1 MRKEKD
7 NTDQQISKLV
17 EFRQAIYQNGFT
29 RRKDAQF
36 ELLDALVL
44 KDQITSFPMLSCSA
58 AFTRRWS
65 SAYAALE
72 KGQQDITWLRSYL
85 AKQVPDPGIQ
95 FFSLDCTAWARPE
108 AHTLPDRQYVYQPSR
123 TNQGSIVVIGHK
135 YSLLDWV
142 PEPNSSWSLSLD
154 IERVSSEHTD
164 LEVGVEQVKR
174 LCQVRRFR
182 DHGLDIVAADAKY
195 GNHHFLDALKDQPCG
210 TVVRLRKDRV
220 LFRPVQERKTRKR
233 GRPRKHG
240 PRFAFKEPETWGEP
254 CEFAALEHPR
264 WGSVEIRRW
273 NDLHAWQSVDT
284 WFDVVQIQAHL
295 EKDEPSAPL
304 WLAWKAPAIIP
315 EDVQVN
321 AETIWQAYQHR
332 WPIEPSIRFRK
343 QRLWWT
349 LPQFQRVEA
358 SDRWSVLVSLAMW
371 MLYLA
376 RPIVQDQ
383 PLPWQRPQS
392 NLTPGRVKRGIGS
405 VFRAIGNPASSPKPR
420 GIPPGW
426 PKGKPRK
433 PRERFPVIRKGP
445 KQSCYA
451 VSMA

>member
-7 NTDQQISKLV
+7 NTDQQISKLI
-17 EFRQAIYQNGFT
+17 EFRQAIYKNGFT

-44 KDQITSFPMLSCSA
+44 KEQITSFPMLSCST
-58 AFTRRWS
+58 AFTRRWH

-72 KGQQDITWLRSYL
+72 KGQQDTTWLRSYL
-85 AKQVPDPGIQ
+85 AKQVPEQGIQ
-95 FFSLDCTAWARPE
+95 FFSLDSTAWARPE
-108 AHTLPDRQYVYQPSR
+108 AHSLPDRQYVYQPSR
-123 TNQGSIVVIGHK
+123 TNQGSVVVIGHK

-142 PEPNSSWSLSLD
+142 PEPNSSWSLSVD
-154 IERVSSEHTD
+154 VDRIPSKQTD
-164 LEVGVEQVKR
+164 LEAGVEQVKKM
-174 LCQVRRFR
+174 CQVRRFH

-195 GNHHFLDALKDQPCG
+195 GNHHFLDALKGQPCG
-210 TVVRLRKDRV
+210 IVVRLRKDRV
-220 LFRPVQERKTRKR
+220 LFRPVQEPKVRKR

-240 PRFAFKEPETWGEP
+240 VRFAFKEPETWGEP
-254 CEFAALEHPR
+254 SEFAALEHPR
-264 WGSVEIRRW
+264 WGAVKVRRW

-284 WFDVVQIQAHL
+284 WFDVLQVQTHL
-295 EKDEPSAPL
+295 EKDEPPAPL
-304 WLAWKAPAIIP
+304 WLAWQAPAIMP
-315 EDVQVN
+315 EEVQVN
-321 AETIWQAYQHR
+321 AETIWRAYEHR

-349 LPQFQRVEA
+349 LPQFQGVEA

-376 RPIVQDQ
+376 RPIVQDR
-383 PLPWQRPQS
+383 PLPWQRPQHD
-392 NLTPGRVKRGIGS
+392 LTPGRVKRGIGT

-451 VSMA
+451 GSSA

>member
-7 NTDQQISKLV
+7 NTDQQINKLI
-17 EFRQAIYQNGFT
+17 EFRQAVYQNGFT

-44 KDQITSFPMLSCSA
+44 KDQITSFPMLSCST
-58 AFTRRWS
+58 AFTRRWQ

-72 KGQQDITWLRSYL
+72 KGQQDKTWLRSYL
-85 AKQVPDPGIQ
+85 AKQVPETGIQ

-123 TNQGSIVVIGHK
+123 TNQGSVVVIGHA
-135 YSLLDWV
+135 YSLLDWA
-142 PEPNSSWSLSLD
+142 PEPNSSWSLSVD
-154 IERVSSEHTD
+154 VERVSSEHTD

-182 DHGLDIVAADAKY
+182 DNGLDIVSADAKY

-220 LFRPVQERKTRKR
+220 LFRPVQEPKVRKR

-240 PRFAFKEPETWGEP
+240 PRFAFKEPETWDEP
-254 CEFAALEHPR
+254 AEFVSLQHPR
-264 WGSVEIRRW
+264 WGSVQIRRW
-273 NDLHAWQSVDT
+273 NDLHTWQSVDT
-284 WFDVVQIQAHL
+284 WFDVLQVQTHL
-295 EKDEPSAPL
+295 EKEEPPTPL
-304 WLAWKAPAIIP
+304 WLAWQAPTIMP
-315 EDVQVN
+315 EEILVN

-349 LPQFQRVEA
+349 LPQFQLVEA
-358 SDRWSVLVSLAMW
+358 ADRWSTLVSLAMW
-371 MLYLA
+371 MFYLA

-383 PLPWQRPQS
+383 PLPWQRPQHD
-392 NLTPGRVKRGIGS
+392 LAPGRVKRGIGT

-420 GIPPGW
+420 GIPSGW

-433 PRERFPVIRKGP
+433 PRERFPVVRKGP
-445 KQSCYA
+445 KQPVFA
-451 VSMA
+451 VSTA

>member
-7 NTDQQISKLV
+7 NTDHQISKLV
-17 EFRQAIYQNGFT
+17 EFRQAVYQNGFT

-44 KDQITSFPMLSCSA
+44 KDQITSFPMLSCST
-58 AFTRRWS
+58 AFTRRWH

-72 KGQQDITWLRSYL
+72 KGQQDTTWLRSYL
-85 AKQVPDPGIQ
+85 AKQVPETGIQ

-108 AHTLPDRQYVYQPSR
+108 AHTLPDRQYVYQPSS
-123 TNQGSIVVIGHK
+123 TNQGSVVVIGHA

-142 PEPNSSWSLSLD
+142 PEQNSSWSLSVD
-154 IERVSSEHTD
+154 VERVSSEHTD
-164 LEVGVEQVKR
+164 MEVGVEQVKR
-174 LCQVRRFR
+174 LCQVRRSR
-182 DHGLDIVAADAKY
+182 DRGLDIVSADAKY

-220 LFRPVQERKTRKR
+220 LFRPVQEIMVRKR

-240 PRFAFKEPETWGEP
+240 PRFTFKEPDTWGEAD
-254 CEFAALEHPR
+254 EFVALEHPR

-284 WFDVVQIQAHL
+284 WFDFIQVQTHL
-295 EKDEPSAPL
+295 EKDEPPAPL
-304 WLAWKAPAIIP
+304 WLAWQAPAIMP
-315 EDVQVN
+315 EGIHVN

-349 LPQFQRVEA
+349 LPQFQLVEA
-358 SDRWSVLVSLAMW
+358 ADRWSILVGLAMW
-371 MLYLA
+371 ILYLA

-383 PLPWQRPQS
+383 PLPWQRPQHD
-392 NLTPGRVKRGIGS
+392 LTPGRVKRGIGTI
-405 VFRAIGNPASSPKPR
+405 FRAIGNPASSPKPR

-426 PKGKPRK
+426 PKGKERK
-433 PRERFPVIRKGP
+433 RRERFPVVRKGL
-445 KQSCYA
+445 KQPVFA
-451 VSMA
+451 VSTA

>member
-1 MRKEKD
+1 MQKEKD
-7 NTDQQISKLV
+7 NTNQQISKLV

-36 ELLDALVL
+36 ELMDALVL
-44 KDQITSFPMLSCSA
+44 KDQITSFPMLSCST
-58 AFTRRWS
+58 AFTRRWH

-72 KGQQDITWLRSYL
+72 KGRQDTAWLRGYL
-85 AKQVPDPGIQ
+85 AKQAPEKGIQ
-95 FFSLDCTAWARPE
+95 FFSLDSTAWARQE

-123 TNQGSIVVIGHK
+123 TNQGSVAVIGHA

-154 IERVSSEHTD
+154 VERVSSEQTD

-174 LCQVRRFR
+174 LCQARGEREQ
-182 DHGLDIVAADAKY
+182 GLDIVAADAKY
-195 GNHHFLDALKDQPCG
+195 GNHHFMDALKNQPCG
-210 TVVRLRKDRV
+210 KVARMRKDRV

-240 PRFAFKEPETWGEP
+240 TRFAFKEPETWGEP
-254 CEFAALEHPR
+254 DEFAELQHPR

-273 NDLHAWQSVDT
+273 NGLHAWQSVDT
-284 WFDVVQIQAHL
+284 WFDVVQVQAHL
-295 EKDEPSAPL
+295 EKDEPPVPL
-304 WLAWKAPAIIP
+304 WLAWLAPATTLADIHV
-315 EDVQVN
+315 D
-321 AETIWQAYQHR
+321 AKTIWQAYQHR

-349 LPQFQRVEA
+349 LPQFQLLEA
-358 SDRWSVLVSLAMW
+358 ADHWSTLVSLAMW

-383 PLPWQRPQS
+383 PLPWQRPQRD
-392 NLTPGRVKRGIGS
+392 LTPGRVKRGIGT

-433 PRERFPVIRKGP
+433 QRERFTVIRKCP
-445 KQSCYA
+445 KQSIFA
-451 VSMA
+451 VSAA

>member
-1 MRKEKD
+1 MRKKY
-7 NTDQQISKLV
+7 NTDLQISKLV

-44 KDQITSFPMLSCSA
+44 KDQITSFPMLSCSSV
-58 AFTRRWS
+58 FTRRWQ

-72 KGQQDITWLRSYL
+72 KGQQDTTWLRSYL
-85 AKQVPDPGIQ
+85 AKQLPDTGIQ

-108 AHTLPDRQYVYQPSR
+108 AHTLPDRQYVYQPSK
-123 TNQGSIVVIGHK
+123 TNQGSVVVVGHT

-142 PEPNSSWSLSLD
+142 PEQNSSWSLSAD

-174 LCQVRRFR
+174 LCQARGFR
-182 DHGLDIVAADAKY
+182 DHSLDIVSADAKY
-195 GNHHFLDALKDQPCG
+195 GNHHFLDTLKDQPCG
-210 TVVRLRKDRV
+210 IVVRFRKDRV
-220 LFRPVQERKTRKR
+220 LFRPVQERKTKKR

-240 PRFAFKEPETWGEP
+240 PRFAFKEPETWGSP
-254 CEFAALEHPR
+254 SEFTTLEHPR

-273 NDLHAWQSVDT
+273 NDLHAWQSMDT
-284 WFDVVQIQAHL
+284 WFDVIQIQAHL
-295 EKDEPSAPL
+295 ERDEPSAPL
-304 WLAWKAPAIIP
+304 WLAWQAPATMSADIHV
-315 EDVQVN
+315 D
-321 AETIWQAYQHR
+321 AKTIWQAYQYR
-332 WPIEPSIRFRK
+332 WPIESSIRFRK

-349 LPQFQRVEA
+349 LPQFQLVEA
-358 SDRWSVLVSLAMW
+358 ADHWSTLVSLAMW

-383 PLPWQRPQS
+383 PLPWQRPQRD
-392 NLTPGRVKRGIGS
+392 LTPGRVKRGIGT
-405 VFRAIGNPASSPKPR
+405 VFRAIGNPASAPKPR

-426 PKGKPRK
+426 TEGKPRK
-433 PRERFPVIRKGP
+433 RRERFPVVRKGL
-445 KQSCYA
+445 KQPILS
-451 VSMA
+451 VM